1 MYKLCINYVQNMR
14 FIHILYISTKKQF
27 ISLYDL
33 LFSDTFKI
41 KISEYVQNMYKMYK
55 ICTEYIMGI

>member
-1 MYKLCINYVQNMR
+1 MR
-14 FIHILYISTKKQF
+14 FLHTFYISTKKQF

-41 KISEYVQNMYKMYK
+41 KISEYVKNM
-55 ICTEYIMGI
+55 